1 MLTNIGFLKKG
12 HLLSNWQQLSYLVA
26 FKKRKKV
33 KRKKNEQES
42 SIRITKQNLMC
53 SPPLTPPPPISLKTP
68 LDPLQKF
75 RPPSGPPFA
84 TPRKKNIPEEALLDN
99 DDD

>member
-26 FKKRKKV
+26 FKKRKKSE
-33 KRKKNEQES
+33 KKKWA
-42 SIRITKQNLMC
+42 RIFHSNYKTEPDVQP
-53 SPPLTPPPPISLKTP
+53 SPNPHISQDP